1 MIILRLRKFVKIQ
14 LRNNVSP
21 DPCKTKRMHDKVIV
35 ENGEILG
42 FIPESYKDKKMCDQL
57 LIFILMH

>member
-1 MIILRLRKFVKIQ
+1 MR
-14 LRNNVSP
+14 
-21 DPCKTKRMHDKVIV
+21 DKVIV